1 MSGSASAGPLIIFI
15 CGQTTRE
22 VIILDYQDLYDVL
35 KDVPGA
41 QEFFDKLPD
50 NIKEKIKSQP
60 YNIISFDVLKNSA
73 KSFARIG

>member
-1 MSGSASAGPLIIFI
+1 VGPLFI
-15 CGQTTRE
+15 SAIMGQTTRE
-22 VIILDYQDLYDVL
+22 VIILVYPDLYDVL